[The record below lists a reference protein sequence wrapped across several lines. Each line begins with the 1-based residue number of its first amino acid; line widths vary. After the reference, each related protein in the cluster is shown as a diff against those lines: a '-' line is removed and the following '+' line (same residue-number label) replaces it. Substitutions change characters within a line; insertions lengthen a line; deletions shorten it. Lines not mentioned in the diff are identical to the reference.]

1 MNTLLKMLARLAL
14 GRFYV
19 FRPMA
24 SRYRHKQIV
33 KCPESGQPAQI
44 LVDAFSSATHRARK
58 KPLSIRNCS
67 LWPTKKGCTQ
77 SCIK

>member
-1 MNTLLKMLARLAL
+1 MNSLVKMLARLAL
-14 GRFYV
+14 GRSYV

-24 SRYRHKQIV
+24 SRYRHKQII

-44 LVDAFSSATHRARK
+44 LVEALPSATSRPRK

-67 LWPTKKGCTQ
+67 LWPAKKDCTQ

>member
-1 MNTLLKMLARLAL
+1 MNTLLKMLAGPAL

-24 SRYRHKQIV
+24 SRYRHKQTV

-44 LVDAFSSATHRARK
+44 LVDASPSPTSRPRK

-67 LWPTKKGCTQ
+67 LWPAKKNCTQ

>member
-1 MNTLLKMLARLAL
+1 VNILLKMLARLAV

-44 LVDAFSSATHRARK
+44 LVDAFPSATSRPRK
-58 KPLSIRNCS
+58 KLLSIRNCS
-67 LWPTKKGCTQ
+67 LWPTKKDCTQ
-77 SCIK
+77 NCIK